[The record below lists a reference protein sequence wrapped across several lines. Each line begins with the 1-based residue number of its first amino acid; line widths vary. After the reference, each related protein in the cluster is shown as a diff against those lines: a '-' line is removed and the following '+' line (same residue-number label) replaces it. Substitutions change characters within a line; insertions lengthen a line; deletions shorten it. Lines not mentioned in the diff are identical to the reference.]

1 MKGRNPGRAIAKV
14 PPELSGAAAVT
25 LAGWQA
31 EPSKAPLLRAPIIA
45 NVGSSAPCRARYQDV
60 SCLPT
65 SLLEARR
72 HELSSLGADQP
83 ERLPHELDGLRLL
96 ASCSYRSVMPS
107 EWADLPASDA
117 AARVKIGIETDRGP
131 NAGTSPITRASGTKK
146 TVLARHVR
154 NDRLGDAVHQWVL
167 GALRGSP
174 GARAYYDAMRA
185 RNIGHHA
192 ALRQLGN
199 RLVGILHGCLK
210 TRAAYNESKA
220 WAHHSPSSF

>member
-1 MKGRNPGRAIAKV
+1 MSVRRHHAAPAIKMCLACPRAC
-14 PPELSGAAAVT
+14 SRRAVT
-25 LAGWQA
+25 NSPRWEQIN
-31 EPSKAPLLRAPIIA
+31 PSAFRTSWTASASSPHALIA
-45 NVGSSAPCRARYQDV
+45 
-60 SCLPT
+60 
-65 SLLEARR
+65 
-72 HELSSLGADQP
+72 
-83 ERLPHELDGLRLL
+83 
-96 ASCSYRSVMPS
+96 SVMPS

-220 WAHHSPSSF
+220 WAHHSPSSS